1 MVVCGG
7 QTEWATLAIV
17 SNVCLRRST
26 SSFVRAIV
34 IRSVQRE
41 DPFRNELI
49 TL

>member
-17 SNVCLRRST
+17 SNVCLRR